1 MSNYL
6 IQIIIALA
14 SSGVF
19 GSIIT
24 AIVKKRERE
33 STENIQKVVKSQTLD
48 LQNNTAI
55 IQKNQVELAKEI
67 ENLTKIN
74 KEMQEQ
80 IKSNKKELT
89 WMQDESRKIDLILL
103 KALREKKILNGESD
117 KIYREMLAN
126 DNRGKR
132 DGDNK

>member
-48 LQNNTAI
+48 LQNNTAT